1 MNKENIIKLFHGT
14 TVEAASKILNKQ
26 KFDKSNNE
34 DDWLGKGIYFYENL
48 NNAILYNIR
57 KYYNANKDYP
67 TYYNLQYARKV
78 LVIDVEYSDEDIV
91 DFNEIEN
98 LQKLLGLWK
107 MFYDRVKHNDEYK
120 KLKYKDGY
128 MINWLLEN
136 TDFFKGCKIF
146 KNTFNLDL
154 RFRRK
159 INKIFNKKTRIGYD
173 LNQIFWCIINDDC
186 INNIYE
192 YDEGFEDKYELIKDY
207 TNNIL
212 LKE

>member
-1 MNKENIIKLFHGT
+1 MNKENIITLFHGT
-14 TVEAASKILNKQ
+14 TVEAASEILNKQ

-57 KYYNANKDYP
+57 KYYNTNKNYP
-67 TYYNLQYARKV
+67 TYDNLQYARKV
-78 LVIDVEYSDEDIV
+78 LVIDVECSNEDIV

-107 MFYDRVKHNDEYK
+107 MFHDRVKHNNEYK
-120 KLKYKDGY
+120 TLKYKDGY

-136 TDFFKGCKIF
+136 TDFFAGCKIF

-212 LKE
+212 L